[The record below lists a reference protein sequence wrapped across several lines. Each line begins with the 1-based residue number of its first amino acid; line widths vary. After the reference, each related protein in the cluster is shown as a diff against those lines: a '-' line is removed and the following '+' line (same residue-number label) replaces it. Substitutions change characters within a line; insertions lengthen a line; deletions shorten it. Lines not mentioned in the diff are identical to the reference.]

1 MNRQNKTVEQ
11 LYQEWTVGSHGCL
24 PIAELDRRYG
34 CDWRRGRGPEVQY
47 YSLRRE
53 VVLEIDRLADHDRI
67 NKDTAMRR
75 LQGRQDTE
83 RWSLDKLAKRLRL
96 ERREREQRQRLLRQQ
111 QYR

>member
-1 MNRQNKTVEQ
+1 MNRQIRTVEK
-11 LYQEWTVGSHGCL
+11 LYEEWTVGLQGCFS
-24 PIAELDRRYG
+24 IAELDRRYG
-34 CDWRRGRGPEVQY
+34 CDWRRGRGPEIQY

-53 VVLEIDRLADHDRI
+53 IILEIDRIAGHDNI

-96 ERREREQRQRLLRQQ
+96 ERQEREKKRLLHQSGR
-111 QYR
+111 